1 MRNPLIKLLLIPAI
15 LSAAPGAVAAQD
27 ATSTTPPECGSAPA
41 YAKAGLGGFIHGIS
55 FRGGTGSAWDELM
68 GTDPSTLIPVTDRA
82 RCAEIL
88 AGSPQSTAPLPLLGV
103 VSVGG
108 HGLVVVRGNP
118 PVTADGPSE
127 ITYAYLGA
135 DLKLRAFHRIKS

>member
-1 MRNPLIKLLLIPAI
+1 MRNPLIKLLLIPTI
-15 LSAAPGAVAAQD
+15 LSAAPAGLAAQD
-27 ATSTTPPECGSAPA
+27 ATPATPPECGSAPA
-41 YAKAGLGGFIHGIS
+41 YAKASIGGVIHALS
-55 FRGGTGSAWDELM
+55 FRGGTGSALDELM

-118 PVTADGPSE
+118 PVTPDGPSE
-127 ITYAYLGA
+127 MTYAYLGS